1 MVTGTQV
8 VVGVDGHE
16 AYAEFQRIMQA
27 ALRAGDSIET
37 AFSKGAVAMQK
48 VQTTGENTSRK
59 LERQARNYEQQL
71 LRQNA
76 LIQSG
81 GQRNADYFEAEAKRR
96 GLLTDAVRRQID
108 VMRQLEAQT
117 KKTSAA
123 GGMSDK
129 QYAAAMRNLPAQM
142 TDITVG
148 LATGQ
153 SPFMVLMQQ
162 GGQLKDMFGGIVPA
176 AKAVGGAVTGF
187 VLNPITL
194 AIGAVGGLAYAMYK
208 GAEEAH
214 AYNRALILSGN
225 AAGTTADQMAI
236 LAGRVGD
243 QTGSY
248 GAAREAMMAMVESGK
263 VAAVDMDRVGAAV
276 VRMHQAT
283 GQSVQDLV
291 KAYADIAKDPV
302 KAVLSLNEKTG
313 LLTTSIYMQARALK
327 EQGREQDAIRLVQN
341 AYAEETERMAKN
353 ASENIGLLEKAWFGV
368 KEAATSAWESAK
380 KIGAPETDVEKIT
393 RLSRWIQSEQEMAA
407 RAGRAPVSDLADWQE
422 ELRRAHARV
431 THEKL
436 LAEEQQK
443 RTKENVQGAE
453 AAARLADQAHA
464 NASKQIKLEERLAEI
479 ERDRLAARKNA
490 TAEQKKQIDLQ
501 AAEARAQAR
510 KQFAP
515 SFDLDAILRSQA
527 IQESGGRQF
536 DSKGRTIMGPQTRYG
551 KAVGI
556 AQVIPQFGPDYARM
570 AGVDWNE
577 QKLYS
582 SAEYGMTLMRG
593 GMQNYLKRYDNDI
606 RKALAAYNW
615 GPGNLNSA
623 IRRHGDNWEASAP
636 AETRN
641 YISKILGRIGI
652 DGQGD
657 FKAGDPFKVSGF
669 DAFMAQMTEAATQLR
684 SQLAG
689 ATDANPA
696 GKLNAFD
703 KLAAAGGLAGWT
715 PDQAKAA
722 SEAAQVNALL
732 EEELQLKQQLAQAE
746 QQRIQRAAEQS
757 LSNIEANDETIRQ
770 LKLEMQFVGG
780 TQLAMDALA
789 RAREQDAI
797 AEKER
802 QALAV
807 GYPATANLLRREADQ
822 LREIAELRRQ
832 QREMPVSFDWTEGAR
847 SGLKVYLD
855 DIKDANRQIED
866 VTVKAF
872 NSATDALA
880 DFVATGKLDFS
891 SLADSIVADLAR
903 IAIQQGITGPL
914 AQMMGGWFGGGASAG
929 PNIFMGNALGGV
941 YNSPGLSAY
950 SGQIVSKPTLFP
962 FAKGTGLMGEAGP
975 EAILPL
981 KRGPGGYL
989 GVRAES
995 GGGVQVNIINQAGA
1009 QVTQSR
1015 RTGADG
1021 MEIIDVIVKQAVGE
1035 VAGQLASGTGQVGQA
1050 MRARSKMGM

>member
-123 GGMSDK
+123 GGISAG
-129 QYAAAMRNLPAQM
+129 QHAAAMRNLPAQM

-263 VAAVDMDRVGAAV
+263 VAAVDMEHVGAAV

-283 GQSVQDLV
+283 GQSVEDLV
-291 KAYADIAKDPV
+291 KAYADIAKDPL
-302 KAVLSLNEKTG
+302 KALLAINEKTG
-313 LLTTSIYMQARALK
+313 VFTSSVYLQARALK
-327 EQGREQDAIRLVQN
+327 EQGKEQEAVRLVQN
-341 AYAEETERMAKN
+341 VYAEETERMAKE
-353 ASENIGLLEKAWFGV
+353 ASENIGLLEKAWNGV
-368 KEAATSAWESAK
+368 KTAATSAWENAK
-380 KIGAPETDVEKIT
+380 KIGAPETDAEKVA

-407 RAGRAPVSDLADWQE
+407 RAGRAPVSDLSDWQE
-422 ELRRAHARV
+422 ELRRANARM

-436 LAEEQQK
+436 LAELEAQRKNDNEQS
-443 RTKENVQGAE
+443 
-453 AAARLADQAHA
+453 AAASDRLANQAHA
-464 NASKQIKLEERLAEI
+464 NASKQVKLAERLAEI
-479 ERDRLAARKNA
+479 ERDRLAALKTA
-490 TAEQKKQIDLQ
+490 TEEQKKQINLD
-501 AAEARAQAR
+501 AAQARAQAR

-527 IQESGGRQF
+527 IQESGFGRNRGHQF
-536 DSKGRTIMGPQTRYG
+536 HPDTGKVVLGPQTRYG
-551 KAVGI
+551 RAVGI

-623 IRRHGDNWEASAP
+623 IRRHGDNWEANAP

-641 YISKILGRIGI
+641 YISKILGRVGI

-689 ATDANPA
+689 TTDANPA

-703 KLAAAGGLAGWT
+703 KLAAGGGLAGWT

-780 TQLAMDALA
+780 TQLAMDALTH
-789 RAREQDAI
+789 AREQDAI

-807 GYPATANLLRREADQ
+807 GDPATANLLRREADQ
-822 LREIAELRRQ
+822 LREIAGLRRQ
-832 QREMPVSFDWTEGAR
+832 QREMPVSLDWTEGAR

-855 DIKDANRQIED
+855 DIKDVNRQIED
-866 VTVKAF
+866 TTVRAF
-872 NSATDALA
+872 ESAADSLT
-880 DFVATGKLDFS
+880 DFVTKGKMDFS
-891 SLADSIVADLAR
+891 SLADSVISDIVR
-903 IAIQQGITGPL
+903 ITMQQGITAPL
-914 AQMMGGWFGGGASAG
+914 ASWFGGFLA
-929 PNIFMGNALGGV
+929 PNALGGV

-989 GVRAES
+989 GVRSEG
-995 GGGVQVNIINQAGA
+995 GGGVTVNVINQSGA
-1009 QVTQSR
+1009 HVETR
-1015 RTGADG
+1015 ERTDESG
-1021 MEIIDVIVKQAVGE
+1021 MPVIDVLLTQLDRRMA
-1035 VAGQLASGTGQVGQA
+1035 AGIRSGNSQSGQA
-1050 MRARSKMGM
+1050 MQTTFGLRRRGQ